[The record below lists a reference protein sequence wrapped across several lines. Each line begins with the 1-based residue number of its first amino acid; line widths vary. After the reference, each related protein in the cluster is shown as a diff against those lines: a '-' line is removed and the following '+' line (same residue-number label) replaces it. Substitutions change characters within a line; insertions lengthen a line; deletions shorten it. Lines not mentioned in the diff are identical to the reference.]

1 MVEIQKNILIKLDSL
16 LIVLEW
22 QTVGPWD
29 NYKSYTAMANSEV
42 SLAGAFGSVQ
52 NLTSR
57 LYQFQA
63 NRIGNKLVINLMKKE
78 LLSDKLTLKINLT
91 VHSQYLLKIIPKITI
106 PYVYPDRVDLTL
118 MEGKDQTLWLKF
130 GLVQSMKYDYQLTVM
145 KTNYLSLSIYGN

>member
-1 MVEIQKNILIKLDSL
+1 
-16 LIVLEW
+16 
-22 QTVGPWD
+22 
-29 NYKSYTAMANSEV
+29 
-42 SLAGAFGSVQ
+42 
-52 NLTSR
+52 
-57 LYQFQA
+57 
-63 NRIGNKLVINLMKKE
+63 MKKE